1 MHITYLCNSPLPY
14 WMEIGKENRG
24 GKVLAEQSTEKKQT
38 YLKCVQFPDQLYMK
52 TLVCLRDLMQYVIT
66 QVNSFVTTVYTVTI
80 LGENETIKTVGEG
93 VYWPAR
99 KRFMPPLVFDFL
111 V

>member
-1 MHITYLCNSPLPY
+1 
-14 WMEIGKENRG
+14 
-24 GKVLAEQSTEKKQT
+24 
-38 YLKCVQFPDQLYMK
+38 
-52 TLVCLRDLMQYVIT
+52 MQYVIT